1 MKAIGGW
8 LGIIASVGLA
18 LFLEVRAA
26 EASNNTTIYRVRQG
40 DTLQLIA
47 AEFYGD
53 RNKAIFIMVEN
64 KIVHAK
70 PLKPGERLR
79 IPISKDVTTNL
90 DDSWESLATAHLGDK
105 RRAPFL
111 AEFNNMSPQEK
122 SIPAGTVLH
131 IPFVVTHTAAAT
143 ETLASISL
151 AYFGEAKHA
160 DLLRRYNFIEK
171 SSLERGESISIPVFH
186 VRLPAAKQPPA
197 DADAKKRQARNRAVA
212 ESAAAALPKA
222 WKAWQAGEY
231 DDIEK
236 LLSPI
241 ELAYTTAKHAAE
253 VHLLLGLVHAAEG
266 KEGLAVED
274 FKKSL
279 RSNPN
284 QVLRKFEHSP
294 KILQVWEKAD
304 GKSE

>member
-8 LGIIASVGLA
+8 VGIIASVGLA

-26 EASNNTTIYRVRQG
+26 EASNHTIVYRVRQG

-79 IPISKDVTTNL
+79 IPVSKDVTTDL
-90 DDSWESLATAHLGDK
+90 DDSWDSLATTHLGDK

-131 IPFVVTHTAAAT
+131 IPFAVTHTAAAT

-160 DLLRRYNFIEK
+160 DLLRRYNFLEK
-171 SSLERGESISIPVFH
+171 SSLERGESISVPVFH
-186 VRLPAAKQPPA
+186 VRLPAAKQPPV
-197 DADAKKRQARNRAVA
+197 DADAKKRQARNRVVA
-212 ESAAAALPKA
+212 EIAAAALPKA

-231 DDIEK
+231 DDIEN

-241 ELAYTTAKHAAE
+241 ELAYTSAKHAAE

-266 KEGLAVED
+266 KTGLAVED

-284 QVLRKFEHSP
+284 QVLRRFEYSP

>member
-1 MKAIGGW
+1 MKAIGFW
-8 LGIIASVGLA
+8 VGIMASVGLA
-18 LFLEVRAA
+18 LSLEVRAA

-64 KIVHAK
+64 KIVHTK

-79 IPISKDVTTNL
+79 IPISKDVTTDL
-90 DDSWESLATAHLGDK
+90 DDTWDSLATTHLGDK

-111 AEFNNMSPQEK
+111 AEFNNMSSQE
-122 SIPAGTVLH
+122 SIPVGTVLH
-131 IPFVVTHTAAAT
+131 VPFAVTHTAAAT

-151 AYFGEAKHA
+151 AYFGEAKHT
-160 DLLRRYNFIEK
+160 DLLRRYNFLEK

-186 VRLPAAKQPPA
+186 VRLQAAKQPPA

-212 ESAAAALPKA
+212 EIAAGALPKA
-222 WKAWQAGEY
+222 WQAWRAGDY
-231 DDIEK
+231 DDIEN

-241 ELAYTTAKHAAE
+241 ELAYASDKHAAD
-253 VHLLLGLVHAAEG
+253 VHLLLGLVHATEG
-266 KEGLAVED
+266 KTDLAVEN
-274 FKKSL
+274 FNKSL
-279 RSNPN
+279 RHKPDR
-284 QVLRKFEHSP
+284 VLRKFEYSP
-294 KILQVWEKAD
+294 KILQVWKKAG